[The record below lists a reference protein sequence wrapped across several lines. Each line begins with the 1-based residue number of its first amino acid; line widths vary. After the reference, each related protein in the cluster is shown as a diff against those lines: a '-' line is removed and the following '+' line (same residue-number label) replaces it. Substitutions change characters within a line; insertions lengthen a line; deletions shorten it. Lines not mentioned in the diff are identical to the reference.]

1 MRTPC
6 VVAATVYTDR
16 GFTIP
21 DLVGENKCR
30 GGGAGVRGQQLG
42 GILVGH
48 VFLELGDCPAHE
60 DNADGVSVPGDVII
74 PPRTQLVAG
83 LPLAAGEGG
92 AAHRGVV
99 VIASALD
106 M

>member
-1 MRTPC
+1 MLDCSTHF
-6 VVAATVYTDR
+6 YTDR
-16 GFTIP
+16 GQRFTIP
-21 DLVGENKCR
+21 DLVGENECR

-42 GILVGH
+42 GILVGN

-60 DNADGVSVPGDVII
+60 DDADGVSVPGDVVI

-92 AAHRGVV
+92 AAHPGVLV
-99 VIASALD
+99 LASASV